1 MNNKQVEIIIKSL
14 NVDQLSEYLKES
26 FCDPMRIIKE
36 NIHNGL
42 KPMHFPLEKE
52 NIEEI
57 KKTYLKYEMV
67 IDGNLKL
74 EENLMPVIHSVSHL
88 SLDQRLVAKSILR
101 NCSTGHQKE
110 LAVAQKLTELVGD
123 VSCQVYDLI
132 RQLTYKT
139 DDRIDI
145 YDNYLVD
152 LIERSD

>member
-1 MNNKQVEIIIKSL
+1 MNNQQVEIIIRSL
-14 NVDQLSEYLKES
+14 KIDQLSEYLKES
-26 FCDPMRIIKE
+26 FCDPMRIMKE

-42 KPMHFPLEKE
+42 KPMHLPLEKE
-52 NIEEI
+52 DLETI
-57 KKTYLKYEMV
+57 KKTFLKYEMV

-74 EENLMPVIHSVSHL
+74 EENLMPVIESVSHL
-88 SLDQRLVAKSILR
+88 SIDQRLVAKSILR
-101 NCSTGHQKE
+101 NCEIGHQKE
-110 LAVAQKLTELVGD
+110 IDVAKSLHEMID
-123 VSCQVYDLI
+123 NISCPVYDLI

>member
-14 NVDQLSEYLKES
+14 KTDQLSEYLKES

-42 KPMHFPLEKE
+42 KPIHLTLEKE
-52 NIEEI
+52 DLESI
-57 KKTYLKYEMV
+57 KKSFLRYEMV
-67 IDGNLKL
+67 IDENLKL
-74 EENLMPVIHSVSHL
+74 EENLMPVIESVSHL

-101 NCSTGHQKE
+101 NCATGHQKE
-110 LAVAQKLTELVGD
+110 LALAQSLRELIGD